1 MATMHLSDRAV
12 EKARSLIRSRQYV
25 LDDSWGEANPG
36 ADEENRFLER
46 HSWSDYAEWHLAE
59 DPEAGEE
66 TKGRYRYPY
75 GDFRRVHR
83 SGLLAA
89 KQRAAQNDH
98 ADVERAA
105 DELLTL
111 LDETAS

>member
-1 MATMHLSDRAV
+1 MATLQLSDAAV

-25 LDDSWGEANPG
+25 LEDSWGEANPG
-36 ADEENRFLER
+36 AEEENRFLER
-46 HSWSDYAEWHLAE
+46 HSWADYAEWHLAQ

-66 TKGRYRYPY
+66 TKARYRYPY

-83 SGLLAA
+83 SGLVAA